1 MKLTDNAVSDKY
13 GCSGFGIEFDAYSRF
28 CHSAEKK
35 SCLHYNL
42 APECAVINSKNRIIY
57 WLIAFVLL
65 ITCLLLLVL
74 MVVKT

>member
-1 MKLTDNAVSDKY
+1 MDVVVLVSNLMHTHD
-13 GCSGFGIEFDAYSRF
+13 F
-28 CHSAEKK
+28 CHNAEKK